1 MPAIA
6 VHHTATEDSPWDGPA
21 AVAAMPNDEAV
32 LHYCHAWEAAGAG
45 DQKGDYKFP
54 HAKTKGGPAN
64 VPGCRNGLA
73 RLSGSTIPGADKP
86 GVRSHLQAHLDDA
99 NKKSD
104 NAGHVLVSAGFQNL
118 VRRARPAVGGDRPG
132 FRFATEDDGTATLHV
147 MGPIGG
153 SMWGGGT
160 SAEDFVAQL
169 AEVTG
174 PLNVRINSGG
184 GDAFDGITMM
194 NALRDHPHTVNGTV
208 AGMAAS
214 AASIIAMG
222 CDSLAMAPGSQL
234 MIHRASVG
242 VYGNAAELKSW
253 IAELERMDTSIAE
266 LYQARAG
273 GDLADW
279 ETAMA
284 DETWYTPKQAVAAG
298 LADHIAEPAAKAGNE
313 TDNRY
318 HAGVGPGTPA
328 AVLAGPATNPFQ
340 WTDEDRAAFVAH
352 LTKKGLR

>member
-1 MPAIA
+1 MPVIGS
-6 VHHTATEDSPWDGPA
+6 HHTGTEDSAWDGPA
-21 AVAAMPNDEAV
+21 AVAAMSSDASV
-32 LHYCHAWEAAGAG
+32 LHYCMAWQDHAGS
-45 DQKGDYKFP
+45 DVKDDYKFP
-54 HAKTKGGPAN
+54 HHRTKGGPAN
-64 VPGCRNGLA
+64 VPACRNGLA
-73 RLSGSTIPGADKP
+73 RLSGSSIPSGDKA

-104 NAGHVLVSAGFQNL
+104 NAGHVLIGAGLQNL
-118 VRRARPAVGGDRPG
+118 VRARVALPGDRAG
-132 FRFATEDDGTATLHV
+132 FCFAVEDDGTATLHV

-153 SMWGGGT
+153 SFFGGGT
-160 SAEDFVAQL
+160 SAEDFAAQL

-184 GDAFDGITMM
+184 GDAFDGITIM
-194 NALRDHPHTVNGTV
+194 NDLRNHPHTVNGVVT
-208 AGMAAS
+208 GLAAS

-242 VYGNAAELKSW
+242 VYGNVADLKGW
-253 IAELERMDTSIAE
+253 ITELERMDTSIAE

-279 ETAMA
+279 EAAMGA
-284 DETWYTPKQAVAAG
+284 ETWYTPKQAVAAG
-298 LADHIAEPAAKAGNE
+298 LADHIAEPASKAGNG

-318 HAGVGPGTPA
+318 HAVVEQGKPA
-328 AVLAGPATNPFQ
+328 VDPVALIKKSWDDA
-340 WTDEDRAAFVAH
+340 ERAAFIAA
-352 LTKKGLR
+352 LTTKGSN